1 MPGAWWPRCWPTRS
15 AAPDATLTVAE
26 GLTGLNGCVTAPEPQ
41 APTAKTPSAPALY
54 DPFSNGY
61 GFVPELPG
69 PEQPAADSLWLVF
82 SRDSLLLTEALEL
95 PATLPEGVEGQ
106 VYLGR
111 QGEREAWA
119 ARLNTDAP
127 EGQKFSR
134 LRGLYG
140 RVPDWL
146 WALGGFGYQIVEW
159 DRTHQFCGFDAAPTV
174 RAEHERARRCPACGL
189 SSYPRLAPAVMV
201 LLTRVHQGRPQILL
215 CRSPQFPPGMYSANA
230 GFVEPGETV
239 EHAAHREMKEET
251 NLDIRNLKYFDSQ
264 PWPFPHSLMLAYTA
278 EYVGPAEGGGEI
290 VPQPGEIEE
299 ARWFFHDELPNLPG
313 RASISRRLIE
323 SVVGERPD

>member
-1 MPGAWWPRCWPTRS
+1 M
-15 AAPDATLTVAE
+15 
-26 GLTGLNGCVTAPEPQ
+26 TAPEPLNSEPPLSDEQ
-41 APTAKTPSAPALY
+41 LLDLEALQPQPVALAVY
-54 DPFSNGY
+54 DPFSNGH
-61 GFVPELPG
+61 GFSPELPA
-69 PEQPAADSLWLVF
+69 PEQPAADALWLVF
-82 SRDSLLLTEALEL
+82 SRDSLLLDVNLQP
-95 PATLPEGVEGQ
+95 PAALPEGAEGV

-111 QGEREAWA
+111 QDGREAWA
-119 ARLNTDAP
+119 ARIATDAP
-127 EGQKFSR
+127 ESFKFSR

-140 RVPDWL
+140 RIPDWL

-174 RAEHERARRCPACGL
+174 SDLNERARRCPQCGL
-189 SSYPRLAPAVMV
+189 SVYPRLAPAVMV

-251 NLDIRNLKYFDSQ
+251 NLDIRGLRYFDSQ

-278 EYVGPAEGGGEI
+278 EYVGPEEGGGEI

-299 ARWFFHDELPNLPG
+299 ARWFFHDELPQLPG

-323 SVVGERPD
+323 SVVGKIEG

>member
-1 MPGAWWPRCWPTRS
+1 M
-15 AAPDATLTVAE
+15 
-26 GLTGLNGCVTAPEPQ
+26 TAPETPADAEQALAAEPRPQ
-41 APTAKTPSAPALY
+41 PAAGLP

-61 GFVPELPG
+61 GFVPSVPA
-69 PEQPAADSLWLVF
+69 PAQPAADALWFIF
-82 SRDSLLLTEALEL
+82 SRDSLLLDDALSL
-95 PATLPEGVEGQ
+95 PTALPGGAEGAVF
-106 VYLGR
+106 LGR
-111 QGEREAWA
+111 QDGREAWV
-119 ARLNTDAP
+119 ARLNADAP
-127 EGQKFSR
+127 EGLKFSR

-146 WALGGFGYQIVEW
+146 WTLGGFAYQIAEW
-159 DRTHQFCGFDAAPTV
+159 DRTHRFCGFDATPTV
-174 RAEHERARRCPACGL
+174 ADAGERARRCPACGL
-189 SSYPRLAPAVMV
+189 SYYPRLAPAVMV
-201 LLTRVHQGRPQILL
+201 LLTRTHQGRPQVLL

-251 NLDIRNLKYFDSQ
+251 NLDIRNLRYFDSQ

-278 EYVGPAEGGGEI
+278 EYVSPEEGGGEI

-299 ARWFFHDELPNLPG
+299 ARWFFDDELPSLPG

>member
-1 MPGAWWPRCWPTRS
+1 MIAPENSPADAQLS
-15 AAPDATLTVAE
+15 AEQVLETESLRPQPVAPDL
-26 GLTGLNGCVTAPEPQ
+26 L
-41 APTAKTPSAPALY
+41 

-61 GFVPELPG
+61 GFVPGLPG
-69 PEQPAADSLWLVF
+69 PQQATEQALWLVF
-82 SRDSLLLTEALEL
+82 SRDSLLLTEALDL
-95 PATLPEGVEGQ
+95 PATLPDAAEGQ
-106 VYLGR
+106 VYLGL
-111 QGEREAWA
+111 QGDREVWA
-119 ARLNTDAP
+119 ARLSADAP
-127 EGQKFSR
+127 EGQKFFR

-146 WALGGFGYQIVEW
+146 WALGGYGYQIVEW
-159 DRTHQFCGFDAAPTV
+159 DRTHQFCGFDATPTV
-174 RAEHERARRCPACGL
+174 RADHERARRCPACGL
-189 SSYPRLAPAVMV
+189 SFYPRLAPAVMV
-201 LLTRVHQGRPQILL
+201 LLTRQHGGRPQVLL

-251 NLDIRNLKYFDSQ
+251 NLDIRNLRYFDSQ

-278 EYVGPAEGGGEI
+278 EYAGGEI

-299 ARWFFHDELPNLPG
+299 AKWFFHDELPSLPG

-323 SVVGERPD
+323 SVVGPQNDSHPPILSR

>member
-1 MPGAWWPRCWPTRS
+1 VTTPEPLSSTVPADAEQVLDLEALRPRLS
-15 AAPDATLTVAE
+15 APDL
-26 GLTGLNGCVTAPEPQ
+26 L
-41 APTAKTPSAPALY
+41 
-54 DPFSNGY
+54 DPHSNGY
-61 GFVPELPG
+61 GFVPEAAAPA
-69 PEQPAADSLWLVF
+69 QPAADPLWLVF
-82 SRDSLLLTEALEL
+82 SRDSLLLSEGLEL
-95 PATLPEGVEGQ
+95 PAALPEGAEGQ

-111 QGEREAWA
+111 QGEREVWA
-119 ARLNTDAP
+119 ARLNAEAP
-127 EGQKFSR
+127 AGQKFFR

-159 DRTHQFCGFDAAPTV
+159 DRTHQFCGYDATPTV
-174 RAEHERARRCPACGL
+174 RADHERARRCPACGL
-189 SSYPRLAPAVMV
+189 SFYPRLAPAVMV
-201 LLTRVHQGRPQILL
+201 LLTRQHQGRPQILL

-230 GFVEPGETV
+230 GFVEAGETV

-251 NLDIRNLKYFDSQ
+251 NLDIRGLKYFDSQ

-278 EYVGPAEGGGEI
+278 EYAGSEI

-299 ARWFFHDELPNLPG
+299 AKWFFHDELPNLPG

>member
-1 MPGAWWPRCWPTRS
+1 MQ
-15 AAPDATLTVAE
+15 
-26 GLTGLNGCVTAPEPQ
+26 LNDGVTAPETPADAEQIPDPEALRPQ
-41 APTAKTPSAPALY
+41 SSVPELPTPDLL
-54 DPFSNGY
+54 DPPSNGY
-61 GFVPELPG
+61 GFVPDVQEG
-69 PEQPAADSLWLVF
+69 KQPAADALWLVF
-82 SRDSLLLTEALEL
+82 SRDSLLLTEALDL
-95 PATLPEGVEGQ
+95 PATRPEGAEGQ
-106 VYLGR
+106 VYLGL
-111 QGEREAWA
+111 QGQREVWA
-119 ARLNTDAP
+119 ARLSAEAP
-127 EGQKFSR
+127 EGHRFSR

-146 WALGGFGYQIVEW
+146 WVLGGYGYQIAEW
-159 DRTHQFCGFDAAPTV
+159 DRTHRFCGFDATPTV
-174 RAEHERARRCPACGL
+174 RADHERARRCPKCGL
-189 SSYPRLAPAVMV
+189 SFYPRLAPAVMV
-201 LLTRVHQGRPQILL
+201 LLTREYQGRPQILL

-251 NLDIRNLKYFDSQ
+251 NLDIRGLKYFDSQ

-278 EYVGPAEGGGEI
+278 EYAGGEI

-299 ARWFFHDELPNLPG
+299 AKWFFHDELPSLPG